1 MNERIFIKS
10 KIRRVSLGPKEAS
23 ATEAETKKGSETE
36 TMKKEQGH
44 KVGSRD
50 LRHRPESRG
59 PKQRPAAAPK
69 SRGQRQR
76 PKTEAK
82 NRGPEAEA
90 RSRDQKHGTQD
101 AAAPRI
107 RGQKQRPEME
117 EIKSS
122 LLKGSKKQR

>member
-1 MNERIFIKS
+1 
-10 KIRRVSLGPKEAS
+10 
-23 ATEAETKKGSETE
+23 
-36 TMKKEQGH
+36 MKRGQGH
-44 KVGSRD
+44 KARNRD
-50 LRHRPESRG
+50 LRHRPDSRG

-90 RSRDQKHGTQD
+90 RRGGQMHTQD
-101 AAAPRI
+101 AEAPRI
-107 RGQKQRPEME
+107 RGQRQRPEME

-122 LLKGSKKQR
+122 LLKGSKKQKPSRAEARSKGGKAEK